1 MTSLTYRVGSVSK
14 AATVAYLGF
23 HEKDNLGDDA
33 IYDAVRSQLPGV
45 VFDDIPRLPHEFAF
59 PLTPALQR
67 ARRPSTLVMGG
78 GTLVG
83 VRYFRMLTKLGLAVT
98 RNNGKYAIGV
108 GVQDPGYTGRGSGS
122 QNDELTKWKPILADF
137 DSVSVRGPRS
147 VELLADIGVTAQV
160 TGDPALILPRPEVPV
175 EDGLIGV
182 NLGYGDDLW
191 GHDPVGVAE
200 QVAVAVREL
209 ASRGHRFVG
218 VLMNPADRKWVEVA
232 FRDVPADIV
241 LPADAAAAAREF
253 ARCSVAIVCR
263 LHAGILAALSD
274 TPVVSL
280 EYQPKCRDFALSI
293 DDAASLI
300 RTDEVTGAAV
310 VDRVLDSLA
319 DASAIRA
326 GKRAAVDRLRKQLH
340 AEYDAL
346 RGQLGVAGA

>member
-1 MTSLTYRVGSVSK
+1 MTS
-14 AATVAYLGF
+14 AEMVAYLGF

-45 VFDDIPRLPHEFAF
+45 EFNDVPRLPHEIVFPFA
-59 PLTPALQR
+59 TALDR

-83 VRYFRMLTKLGLAVT
+83 VRYFRLLLRLGLAVT
-98 RNNGKYAIGV
+98 NNNGRYAIGV
-108 GVQDPGYTGRGSGS
+108 GVQDPSYVGRGSGS
-122 QNDELTKWKPILADF
+122 ANGELHRWRPLLSGF

-147 VELLADIGVTAQV
+147 AELLADLGLTVQV
-160 TGDPALILPRPEVPV
+160 TGDPALILPRPEAPV
-175 EDGLIGV
+175 EDGLVGV

-191 GHDPVGVAE
+191 GHDPANVAE

-209 ASRGHRFVG
+209 AGRGHRFSG
-218 VLMNPADRKWVEVA
+218 ILMNPGDRKWLEVA
-232 FRDVPADIV
+232 FAGLDAEILQPS
-241 LPADAAAAAREF
+241 DAAGAAREL
-253 ARCSVAIVCR
+253 ARCSVAIVSR

-293 DDAASLI
+293 DDERSLI
-300 RTDEVTGAAV
+300 RTDRVTGTAV

-319 DASAIRA
+319 DAATIRA
-326 GKRAAVDRLRKQLH
+326 TKRAAVDRLRDQLRS
-340 AEYDAL
+340 EYGAL
-346 RGQLGVAGA
+346 RRQLGVAPD

>member
-1 MTSLTYRVGSVSK
+1 MSH

-33 IYDAVRSQLPGV
+33 IYDAVKSQLPGV
-45 VFDDIPRLPHEFAF
+45 TFNDIPRLPHEFVL
-59 PLTPALQR
+59 PPAAAWER

-83 VRYFRMLTKLGLAVT
+83 VRYFRQLVKLGLAVT
-98 RNNGKYAIGV
+98 KNNGKYAIGV
-108 GVQDPGYTGRGSGS
+108 GVQDPGYVGRGSGS
-122 QNDELTKWKPILADF
+122 ARGELTKWASILAGF

-147 VELLADIGVTAQV
+147 VELLADIGLAAKV

-191 GHDPVGVAE
+191 GHDPAGVAD
-200 QVAVAVREL
+200 QIAIAVKEL
-209 ASRGHRFVG
+209 SRRGHRFVG
-218 VLMNPADRKWVEVA
+218 ILMNPGDRRWLEVA
-232 FRDVPADIV
+232 FRDVGADIL
-241 LPADAAAAAREF
+241 LPADATAAAREF
-253 ARCSVAIVCR
+253 ARCSAAIVCR

-293 DDAASLI
+293 DDERSLI
-300 RTDEVTGAAV
+300 RTDQVTGAGV
-310 VDRVLDSLA
+310 VDRALGALA
-319 DASAIRA
+319 DAGTIRA
-326 GKRAAVDRLRKQLH
+326 AKRAAVDRLRTQLH
-340 AEYDAL
+340 TEYSAL
-346 RGQLGVAGA
+346 RRQLGVAAD

>member
-1 MTSLTYRVGSVSK
+1 MSIGSVHVSQD
-14 AATVAYLGF
+14 ATVAYLGF

-45 VFDDIPRLPHEFAF
+45 VFHDIPRLPHEFVF
-59 PLTPALQR
+59 PPTAALQR

-83 VRYFRMLTKLGLAVT
+83 VRYFRLLAKLGMAVT
-98 RNNGKYAIGV
+98 KNNGKYAIGV
-108 GVQDPGYTGRGSGS
+108 GVQDPGYVGRGSGS
-122 QNDELTKWKPILADF
+122 GNGELTKWAPILAGF

-147 VELLADIGVTAQV
+147 VELLADIGLTAKV
-160 TGDPALILPRPEVPV
+160 TGDPALILPRPDVPV

-191 GHDPVGVAE
+191 GHDPAGVAD

-218 VLMNPADRKWVEVA
+218 ILMNPGDRKWLEVA
-232 FRDVPADIV
+232 FADVPAEIL

-253 ARCSVAIVCR
+253 ARCSAAIVCR

-293 DDAASLI
+293 DDERALI
-300 RTDEVTGAAV
+300 RTDQVTGTAV
-310 VDRVLDSLA
+310 VDRILQSLA
-319 DASAIRA
+319 DSAVIRA
-326 GKRAAVDRLRKQLH
+326 SKRQAVDRLRVQLES
-340 AEYDAL
+340 EYGAL
-346 RGQLGVAGA
+346 RRPLGVTDR

>member
-1 MTSLTYRVGSVSK
+1 MSK

-45 VFDDIPRLPHEFAF
+45 IFNDIPRLPHEFAF
-59 PLTPALQR
+59 PPAPALQR

-83 VRYFRMLTKLGLAVT
+83 VRYFRLLARLGLAVT

-122 QNDELTKWKPILADF
+122 GNDELTKWRTILSDF

-147 VELLADIGVTAQV
+147 VELLDEIGIKAEV
-160 TGDPALILPRPEVPV
+160 TGDPALILPRPDASV

-218 VLMNPADRKWVEVA
+218 ILMNPADRKWVEVA
-232 FRDVPADIV
+232 FRDVDADIV
-241 LPADAAAAAREF
+241 LPPDAASAAREL
-253 ARCSVAIVCR
+253 ARCSVAVVCR

-300 RTDEVTGAAV
+300 RTDEVTGSAV
-310 VDRVLDSLA
+310 VDRVLASLA
-319 DASAIRA
+319 DSRAIRVR
-326 GKRAAVDRLRKQLH
+326 KHAAVDRLREQLD
-340 AEYDAL
+340 AEYGAL
-346 RGQLGVAGA
+346 RRQLGVAG